1 MSSVVLGVAL
11 VAVVVVGTPLAERL
25 RVPLPVLLTVFGLGL
40 PLVPGTPRLEIE
52 PHLILPIVLPPL
64 LFAATQR
71 ATAREF
77 RDHARPILIL
87 AVGLTVTTT
96 AVVAVVAHA
105 AGLGWTAA
113 FVLGAVVAPP
123 DPVAATAVARRLHLP
138 GRLVTVLEGEGM
150 FNDATALVLYGVAV
164 TAVVTADVTAAF
176 VLWRLVLAVVVGV
189 AVGLALGW
197 LAKVAL
203 AALRDGGA
211 ETTVTV
217 AVPFVAYLAAEEVHG
232 SGVLAVLTLGLFLRS
247 YAHPAFTSSGWLLG
261 RAVWRYLDYLITSL
275 VFVLIGFELTDVL
288 DRASIGADTWR
299 LLGFVA
305 VTLVV
310 VRFAWMFPAV
320 AAASLLRRS
329 RDEAR
334 PYGARETT
342 VAAWAG
348 MRGVVTVA
356 TALAL
361 PLTAAGGGRFV
372 ERPQIVVVG
381 LGCVLITLV
390 AQGLTLSPLVKA
402 LGVGEDADIAREVTE
417 LRQRAAQAA
426 LDSVRESAAGGGGP
440 DPVHEA
446 VTLQYEGYL
455 AAQQAL
461 HSARGG
467 DPGAAAAEDQSH
479 ELQLVLR
486 QASEVERALVLALRN
501 RGEVSSEVADAV
513 LADVEAR
520 AVRDLH

>member
-1 MSSVVLGVAL
+1 MSTVLLSAAL

-25 RVPLPVLLTVFGLGL
+25 RVPLPVLLTVCGLAL
-40 PLVPGTPRLEIE
+40 PLVPGTPRLEIDPE
-52 PHLILPIVLPPL
+52 LILPVVLPPL

-77 RDHARPILIL
+77 RDNARPILVL

-96 AVVAVVAHA
+96 AIVAVVAHL

-164 TAVVTADVTAAF
+164 TAVATADVTAAF
-176 VLWRLVLAVVVGV
+176 VAWRLVLAVVVGM

-203 AALRDGGA
+203 AALHDAAA

-217 AVPFVAYLAAEEVHG
+217 ALPFAAYLLAEEVHG

-288 DRASIGADTWR
+288 ERASIGADTWR
-299 LLGFVA
+299 LLAYVA

-310 VRFAWMFPAV
+310 VRFGWLFPAV
-320 AAASLLRRS
+320 AAGRLLRRN
-329 RDEAR
+329 RDEAM
-334 PYGARETT
+334 PYGARETV

-361 PLTAAGGGRFV
+361 PVTAAGGGRFT

-390 AQGLTLSPLVKA
+390 AQGLTLAPLVKA
-402 LGVGEDADIAREVTE
+402 LGVGADDDVTREVSR
-417 LRQRAAQAA
+417 LRRRAAQAA
-426 LDSVRESAAGGGGP
+426 LEAVRESGPGDDVP
-440 DPVHEA
+440 DPVHRA

-455 AAQQAL
+455 AAQDAL

-467 DPGAAAAEDQSH
+467 DEEAAAEAQSQ
-479 ELQLVLR
+479 QLRLLLR
-486 QASEVERALVLALRN
+486 EASEVERSLVVAARN
-501 RGEVSSEVADAV
+501 SGEVSSEVADAV